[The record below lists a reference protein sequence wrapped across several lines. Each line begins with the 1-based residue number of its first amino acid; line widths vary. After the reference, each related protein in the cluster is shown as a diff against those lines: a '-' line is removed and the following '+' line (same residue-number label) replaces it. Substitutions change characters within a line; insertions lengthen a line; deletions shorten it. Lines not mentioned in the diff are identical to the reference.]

1 MGWNPFRKRAKH
13 PMLGLIRDKGYA
25 DAVQEQFRAQREEDS
40 AGLMSNREMRKCVK
54 QLQHQS
60 NSFSIPARKLKAQG
74 RHAEQVLNEALNDPK
89 FLAAAPAS
97 DHFLD
102 NSPAAVV
109 IDLLGECGSEQSIPV
124 IQRFLTHEDCGDSA
138 LEVFVRLCQ
147 PDQFHIA
154 TEHVAQD
161 LEERKSQ
168 MLIGIGHRFHDNDGD
183 DELRH
188 LASDWISEHALFKGS
203 RINYEAAENLA
214 SIDHEAAKSHLLSDK
229 VLHADSYSRK
239 VAYRTLARKQIWIDA
254 DMARGRLES
263 EQDNEC
269 LAYIVMCSVRNL
281 EEADWQPY
289 FDRLM
294 NQVPKI
300 SDRSKRD
307 TIADAL
313 LDTLAIWLGY
323 NSMFDLVGYDIEPDE
338 RSPVQRELY
347 ALLTLDSEVCN
358 GGFLQFFFNSSCVY
372 WQDANRVLEEINAK
386 QTCELFNQAVK
397 IIGLSHGD
405 LTRESIHSKLER
417 LTEDQENQLSNLDS
431 KYYDAKSMMK
441 LRICGYIAKHKSTLR
456 KRTSTA

>member
-1 MGWNPFRKRAKH
+1 
-13 PMLGLIRDKGYA
+13 
-25 DAVQEQFRAQREEDS
+25 
-40 AGLMSNREMRKCVK
+40 
-54 QLQHQS
+54 
-60 NSFSIPARKLKAQG
+60 
-74 RHAEQVLNEALNDPK
+74 
-89 FLAAAPAS
+89 
-97 DHFLD
+97 
-102 NSPAAVV
+102 
-109 IDLLGECGSEQSIPV
+109 
-124 IQRFLTHEDCGDSA
+124 
-138 LEVFVRLCQ
+138 
-147 PDQFHIA
+147 
-154 TEHVAQD
+154 
-161 LEERKSQ
+161 
-168 MLIGIGHRFHDNDGD
+168 
-183 DELRH
+183 
-188 LASDWISEHALFKGS
+188 
-203 RINYEAAENLA
+203 
-214 SIDHEAAKSHLLSDK
+214 
-229 VLHADSYSRK
+229 
-239 VAYRTLARKQIWIDA
+239 
-254 DMARGRLES
+254 MARGRLES